1 MDVSDRIQRMMS
13 DFEQQAAKAA
23 EVKDRMSELRGT
35 ARSEDGNIE
44 VTVAPSGAVLDL
56 RLESGAVR
64 QSHTAL
70 QQSLLDTIRQA
81 TQDAAARMDETVQ
94 PLLGDR
100 AEQFKQAFNSHGA
113 QPVTPESGGEAAG
126 GGTGTASTGS
136 TNAPRGSSGAGG
148 SRPEGDNEDDDFSD
162 GSFLR

>member
-1 MDVSDRIQRMMS
+1 MDVSERIQQMMS
-13 DFEQQAAKAA
+13 DFEQQAAEASQI
-23 EVKDRMSELRGT
+23 KDRMSELRGT
-35 ARSEDGNIE
+35 ARSKDGTIE

-64 QSHTAL
+64 QSPTAL

-81 TQDAAARMDETVQ
+81 TQDAAAQMDETVQ

-113 QPVTPESGGEAAG
+113 QPVTPDSGGDAAESGA
-126 GGTGTASTGS
+126 GTASTGS
-136 TNAPRGSSGAGG
+136 PSASRGPSGAGG
-148 SRPEGDNEDDDFSD
+148 GRPEWEDEDDDSSD

>member
-1 MDVSDRIQRMMS
+1 M
-13 DFEQQAAKAA
+13 
-23 EVKDRMSELRGT
+23 
-35 ARSEDGNIE
+35 
-44 VTVAPSGAVLDL
+44 
-56 RLESGAVR
+56 R

-113 QPVTPESGGEAAG
+113 QPVTPESGGDAAG
-126 GGTGTASTGS
+126 DGTGTASTGS
-136 TNAPRGSSGAGG
+136 ASTTRGASGAGY
-148 SRPEGDNEDDDFSD
+148 SRPDRDDEDDDLSD

>member
-1 MDVSDRIQRMMS
+1 MDVSERIQRMMS

-23 EVKDRMSELRGT
+23 EVKERMSELRGT
-35 ARSEDGNIE
+35 ARSEDGTVE

-70 QQSLLDTIRQA
+70 QRSLLDTIRQA

-113 QPVTPESGGEAAG
+113 QPVTPEPG
-126 GGTGTASTGS
+126 GGTPESGAGTASTDS
-136 TNAPRGSSGAGG
+136 TNAARGSSGAGG
-148 SRPEGDNEDDDFSD
+148 GRPDWEDEDDDFSD